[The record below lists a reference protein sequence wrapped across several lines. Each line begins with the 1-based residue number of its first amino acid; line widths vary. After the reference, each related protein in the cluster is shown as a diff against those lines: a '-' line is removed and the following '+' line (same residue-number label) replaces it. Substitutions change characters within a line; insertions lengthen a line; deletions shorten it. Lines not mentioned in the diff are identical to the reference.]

1 MCGFIGA
8 ISKNDID
15 DSKIQEADKFLECR
29 GPDDHKWMGKKLDEE
44 IFSTKENIKRYN
56 KGEITEYY

>member
-8 ISKNDID
+8 ISKNNID

-29 GPDDHKWMGKKLDEE
+29 GLMTISGWK
-44 IFSTKENIKRYN
+44 N
-56 KGEITEYY
+56 